1 MDAVFRPSR
10 FKDGKILAFADVD
23 VANGVIVRG
32 FRIVRNDGGTFAA
45 VPSRGVSAG
54 GETRYYP
61 QVSFASTEIRD
72 RFLGRLLEA
81 YQRWTKDLERDEK
94 EVSGEVELTSASG

>member
-23 VANGVIVRG
+23 VASGVIVRG
-32 FRIVRNDGGTFAA
+32 FRIVRKDGVTFAA

-54 GETRYYP
+54 GATRYYP

-81 YQRWTKDLERDEK
+81 YGRWTKDRERDE
-94 EVSGEVELTSASG
+94 EARGGEVEVTSASG

>member
-1 MDAVFRPSR
+1 MDAVFQPSR

-32 FRIVRNDGGTFAA
+32 FRIVRSDNGPFAA
-45 VPSRGVSAG
+45 VPSRGVSTG
-54 GETRYYP
+54 GQTRYYP
-61 QVSFASTEIRD
+61 QVSFASTEVRD

-81 YQRWTKDLERDEK
+81 YERWTKDRECDEK
-94 EVSGEVELTSASG
+94 EIRGEIEVTSASG